1 MCYGNT
7 GAAVATAC
15 GATESRT
22 EEVEP
27 ESRREDTRKAEAG
40 SAGPESKGSIRKY
53 HVGTLRGLRKQLCP
67 QSHEPGGEQ
76 GVWTRTAECVGTH
89 THTHTAFCATHDQL
103 HDGIDLTVKCKK
115 ENDII

>member
-7 GAAVATAC
+7 GATVATAC

-27 ESRREDTRKAEAG
+27 ESSREDTSKAEAG
-40 SAGPESKGSIRKY
+40 SARQERKGSIRKC

-67 QSHEPGGEQ
+67 QSHEPRGEQ
-76 GVWTRTAECVGTH
+76 GVRTQTAECVGTH
-89 THTHTAFCATHDQL
+89 THTHTHTQDSVQL
-103 HDGIDLTVKCKK
+103 MISYMMEL
-115 ENDII
+115 ILQ